1 MGEHGLADELDD
13 ETRGAL
19 CGGSLAAADVGETHS
34 VQLRRTPS
42 ADFCLMEV

>member
-19 CGGSLAAADVGETHS
+19 CGGPLAAADVGETHS